1 VIDRQTYLRLQDIIR
16 REGRSFLQYA
26 GESFPW
32 ATLPEQ
38 EAVAKLQQLVVEER
52 ESAAA
57 LARYLAKNRL
67 TPPYLGAYPSYFTSY
82 NFLALPRLLVLLVGH
97 QKRGLEELQRD
108 VTTFNGET
116 RHQVE
121 HLLEMKKRHLQELEK
136 LAAGPVAST
145 SIKVDGSVPTPV
157 PYPLKHP

>member
-52 ESAAA
+52 DATGA

-82 NFLALPRLLVLLVGH
+82 NFLALPRLLVLLIGH
-97 QKRGLEELQRD
+97 QKRGLEGLQRD
-108 VTTFNGET
+108 VAALHNET
-116 RHQVE
+116 RQQVE
-121 HLLEMKKRHLQELEK
+121 RLLEMKKRHLEELEK
-136 LAAGPVAST
+136 LAAAPVGNT
-145 SIKVDGSVPTPV
+145 SIKVSGSVPASV
-157 PYPLKHP
+157 P

>member
-16 REGRSFLQYA
+16 REGRSFLQYS

-32 ATLPEQ
+32 ATAPEQ
-38 EAVAKLQQLVVEER
+38 DTVAKLQALIGEER
-52 ESAAA
+52 DAAGG

-82 NFLALPRLLVLLVGH
+82 NFLALHRLLPLLVQH
-97 QKRGLEELQRD
+97 QKHGVDELQRD
-108 VTTFNGET
+108 VTALNGET

-121 HLLEMKKRHLQELEK
+121 RLLEMKKRHLQELET
-136 LAAGPVAST
+136 LAVAPV
-145 SIKVDGSVPTPV
+145 G
-157 PYPLKHP
+157 

>member
-32 ATLPEQ
+32 AALPEKA
-38 EAVAKLQQLVVEER
+38 AVAELQQLVVEER
-52 ESAAA
+52 EGAAA

-82 NFLALPRLLVLLVGH
+82 NFLALPRLLVLLIAH
-97 QKRGLEELQRD
+97 QNQGKEELQRD
-108 VTTFNGET
+108 VTALHGET
-116 RHQVE
+116 RQQVE
-121 HLLEMKKRHLQELEK
+121 RLLEMKKRHLVELEK
-136 LAAGPVAST
+136 LAADPVVNT
-145 SIKVDGSVPTPV
+145 VIKVGGSVPASV
-157 PYPLKHP
+157 P